1 MLMISIHFLDVCPIN
16 GPDSQTTNTPFS
28 CVAGNGILKVSVLC
42 NYTLGTRGRFFKVK
56 VGVPRHTQWKGRR
69 LPRRKG
75 LARPMHAVRRTGE
88 PGPRFNYELFNCNNF
103 NIRFWSWNYRGCWP
117 LLTDFSSQPAE

>member
-28 CVAGNGILKVSVLC
+28 YVAGNSILKVSVLC

-56 VGVPRHTQWKGRR
+56 VVLNHGG
-69 LPRRKG
+69 G
-75 LARPMHAVRRTGE
+75 LRETWGSR
-88 PGPRFNYELFNCNNF
+88 
-103 NIRFWSWNYRGCWP
+103 
-117 LLTDFSSQPAE
+117 